1 MTGSGF
7 IDGTRKIHAVFC
19 QRNSKGLIVANP
31 HATVAV
37 FIGEDERSPVYHL
50 RLRHIPL
57 SRQPAL
63 RVDGE
68 SNVLQDAGRSNS
80 AWHHIPGE
88 SARPYQALWH
98 LFDVADG
105 CAGHLSAD
113 AGKYFYSGRI
123 PRFPGLV
130 PLQPANPHFLLP
142 PRPISSGGRRHD
154 GSMRHRAQV
163 HWQGVW
169 SEPAPIPQQESGHL
183 E

>member
-1 MTGSGF
+1 MKLKHSAIVASRWIIDEIGIALMTGSGF

-68 SNVLQDAGRSNS
+68 SNVLRDAGGPN
-80 AWHHIPGE
+80 
-88 SARPYQALWH
+88 
-98 LFDVADG
+98 
-105 CAGHLSAD
+105 
-113 AGKYFYSGRI
+113 
-123 PRFPGLV
+123 
-130 PLQPANPHFLLP
+130 PA
-142 PRPISSGGRRHD
+142 
-154 GSMRHRAQV
+154 
-163 HWQGVW
+163 
-169 SEPAPIPQQESGHL
+169 
-183 E
+183 